1 MYLPFF
7 YYLNLILFSRLI
19 FQFKDKPIK
28 LKNLIFKGIL
38 ESLGLLLFTHNYWL
52 IVILLILLLLNYL
65 NYVYELRSKKLK
77 QVRIIFLT
85 LYIFAFSFLLSPIT
99 GMDFNASVFSILSS
113 LRNHNIIFD
122 VLSKTDYH
130 RFNIILLGF
139 LLNLNEVNFVIRLML
154 EKLDLTPKKP
164 LKDDKG
170 NIDNKEYN
178 AGRIIGILERII
190 IYFFVLN
197 GNYTAIGFVI
207 AAKGITRFKELEKR
221 SFAEY
226 VLIGTLLSITLAAG
240 IALLIKEIM

>member
-1 MYLPFF
+1 
-7 YYLNLILFSRLI
+7 
-19 FQFKDKPIK
+19 
-28 LKNLIFKGIL
+28 
-38 ESLGLLLFTHNYWL
+38 
-52 IVILLILLLLNYL
+52 
-65 NYVYELRSKKLK
+65 
-77 QVRIIFLT
+77 
-85 LYIFAFSFLLSPIT
+85 
-99 GMDFNASVFSILSS
+99 
-113 LRNHNIIFD
+113 
-122 VLSKTDYH
+122 LSKTDYH